1 MLIEG
6 FGNWLFKMTGTDN
19 RGRFTEFTGNATG
32 KFGEVKKQVIRQF
45 KQEVGG
51 VKKIVEIVV
60 MP

>member
-1 MLIEG
+1 
-6 FGNWLFKMTGTDN
+6 MTGTDN

-32 KFGEVKKQVIRQF
+32 KFSEARKQVINQF